1 MKNDIFANVSRDT
14 LIQSLVTD
22 FFDEVLLIDVK
33 TEKVLNV
40 LEIVFNRE
48 KAVRRYDGKP
58 YDEQIVKTLQD
69 ALAEPERTRIKDLLL
84 LENIIKKLSSRS
96 CYTVSLAVNSRLR
109 ESIEYKELE
118 FKYLDRDRDIIVL
131 QCRDVSGLVFNET
144 DGSDRELL
152 RELKGA
158 IADGQFEVWF
168 QPQVDFSERRL
179 LGAEALVRW
188 RHPQKGMISPNKF
201 ISLFENFHCIGIL
214 DKYVFRKVCSYISK
228 WSENGWIDE
237 SIPVSVNLSRN
248 DIFYNGFYEELLDIL
263 KEHGISPGS
272 VNIEITES
280 AYLQNSEQLMAVVD
294 KLRSAGL
301 QIAMDDFGSGYSSL
315 NSLKDISIDR
325 LKLDMKFL
333 SSSVN
338 PERSKTI
345 LSSIIAMAKKL
356 DLSVMAEGVET
367 LEQAQM
373 LQDFGCEHM
382 QGYYFAKPMPA
393 DEFEKLLKTYSESK

>member
-1 MKNDIFANVSRDT
+1 MKNDIFANISRDT

-33 TEKVLNV
+33 TGKVLNV

-109 ESIEYKELE
+109 ESIAYKELE

-152 RELKGA
+152 RELKSA
-158 IADGQFEVWF
+158 VADCQFEVWF

-188 RHPQKGMISPNKF
+188 RHPQKGMISPDKF
-201 ISLFENFHCIGIL
+201 ISLFENFRCIGIL
-214 DKYVFRKVCSYISK
+214 DKYVFRKVCTYISK
-228 WSENGWIDE
+228 WSENCWIDE

-263 KEHGISPGS
+263 KEHGISPES

-280 AYLQNSEQLMAVVD
+280 AYREDSEQLTAVVD

-301 QIAMDDFGSGYSSL
+301 KIAMDDFGSGYSSL
-315 NSLKDISIDR
+315 NSR
-325 LKLDMKFL
+325 LH
-333 SSSVN
+333 SS
-338 PERSKTI
+338 
-345 LSSIIAMAKKL
+345 
-356 DLSVMAEGVET
+356 
-367 LEQAQM
+367 
-373 LQDFGCEHM
+373 
-382 QGYYFAKPMPA
+382 KP
-393 DEFEKLLKTYSESK
+393 